1 MAEKST
7 QVEVRKSTPATGA
20 GKASARFSKGVPSIT
35 VPTR

>member
-20 GKASARFSKGVPSIT
+20 SHPLSALRDRWDHPV
-35 VPTR
+35 R